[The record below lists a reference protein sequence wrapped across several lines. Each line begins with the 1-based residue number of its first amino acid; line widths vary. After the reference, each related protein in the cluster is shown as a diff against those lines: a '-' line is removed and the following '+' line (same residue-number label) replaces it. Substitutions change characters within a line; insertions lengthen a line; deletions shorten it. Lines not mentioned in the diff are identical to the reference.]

1 MEFLPKRI
9 PYGLA
14 SFQAVR
20 DAGLAFVDKTKV
32 IEALERLE
40 IRFPLLLRP
49 RRFWKT
55 FLTTMLEAYYDK
67 ASAADFDR
75 LFAGTYIH
83 AHRTASQGQFHVLRL
98 DFSGIDS
105 TLVVDGFIRKLLL
118 GMSAFFKKSYMQ
130 ALAACTL
137 YHESRWAAGTRPDC
151 VRLFGSIVRP
161 VKNCR
166 IWFSHPILLS
176 FEGA

>member
-1 MEFLPKRI
+1 MKIKNGKRKRPDGPDLLKMRRITEFLPKRI

-49 RRFWKT
+49 RRFGKT

-118 GMSAFFKKSYMQ
+118 GMSAFFKKYPV
-130 ALAACTL
+130 
-137 YHESRWAAGTRPDC
+137 AGADEFLR
-151 VRLFGSIVRP
+151 R
-161 VKNCR
+161 K
-166 IWFSHPILLS
+166 HQM
-176 FEGA
+176 